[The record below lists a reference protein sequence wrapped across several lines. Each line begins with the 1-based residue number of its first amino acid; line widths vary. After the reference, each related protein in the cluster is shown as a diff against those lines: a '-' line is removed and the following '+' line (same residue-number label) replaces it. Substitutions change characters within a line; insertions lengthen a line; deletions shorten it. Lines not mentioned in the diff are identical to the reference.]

1 MAECYQSLCEML
13 NSAMPYPKVDVLVFR
28 ASDERVT
35 QRSRSCPK
43 VLVTGPRYP
52 GATQTHQPNER
63 TQVRGVRRHER
74 NLVLERRRGLG
85 KRQGLKAASTYKS
98 VNVLEQAQR
107 RRKNKVIPM
116 RIQEHAVEVDLTF
129 QTIKSRA

>member
-1 MAECYQSLCEML
+1 
-13 NSAMPYPKVDVLVFR
+13 
-28 ASDERVT
+28 
-35 QRSRSCPK
+35 
-43 VLVTGPRYP
+43 
-52 GATQTHQPNER
+52 
-63 TQVRGVRRHER
+63 VRGVRRHER
-74 NLVLERRRGLG
+74 NLVLERRCGLG

>member
-1 MAECYQSLCEML
+1 
-13 NSAMPYPKVDVLVFR
+13 
-28 ASDERVT
+28 
-35 QRSRSCPK
+35 
-43 VLVTGPRYP
+43 
-52 GATQTHQPNER
+52 
-63 TQVRGVRRHER
+63 VRGVRRHER

-116 RIQEHAVEVDLTF
+116 RIHEHAVEVDLTF

>member
-1 MAECYQSLCEML
+1 
-13 NSAMPYPKVDVLVFR
+13 
-28 ASDERVT
+28 
-35 QRSRSCPK
+35 
-43 VLVTGPRYP
+43 
-52 GATQTHQPNER
+52 
-63 TQVRGVRRHER
+63 VRGVRRHER

-85 KRQGLKAASTYKS
+85 KLQGLKAASTYKS